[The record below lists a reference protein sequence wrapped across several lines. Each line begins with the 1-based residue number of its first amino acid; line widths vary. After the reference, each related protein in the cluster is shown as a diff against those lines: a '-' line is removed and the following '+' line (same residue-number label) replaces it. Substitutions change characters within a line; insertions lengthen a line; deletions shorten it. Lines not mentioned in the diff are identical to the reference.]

1 MPETFIVLNADNRP
15 VSTGTVVA
23 DPLPDGFTA
32 RPLNDAEVTAM
43 QAGSVWDG
51 ETFPPVYV
59 PPFPALD
66 PAGAG
71 PLATLLV
78 VEGVLPLEDA
88 AHSVGTTGDH
98 LVHEAISW
106 SVG

>member
-1 MPETFIVLNADNRP
+1 MPETYLVLNADNRP
-15 VSTGTVVA
+15 VSIGTVVA
-23 DPLPDGFTA
+23 DPLPDGLTA
-32 RPLNDAEVTAM
+32 RPLTDAEVTAM

-59 PPFPALD
+59 PPFPPLD
-66 PAGAG
+66 PAGA
-71 PLATLLV
+71 LATLLV

-98 LVHEAISW
+98 LVHEATAW
-106 SVG
+106 GVG

>member
-1 MPETFIVLNADNRP
+1 MESP
-15 VSTGTVVA
+15 VRRDEVQ
-23 DPLPDGFTA
+23 
-32 RPLNDAEVTAM
+32 DAGGRLIEVTIDYN
-43 QAGSVWDG
+43 DG
-51 ETFPPVYV
+51 TGLRQTFDADGNVTSEETLTDLPIV

-98 LVHEAISW
+98 LVHEATAW
-106 SVG
+106 GVG

>member
-1 MPETFIVLNADNRP
+1 MPTFIVLNADNRP

-32 RPLNDAEVTAM
+32 RPLTDAEVTAM

-51 ETFPPVYV
+51 ETFPPVWV
-59 PPFPALD
+59 PEFPPLD
-66 PAGAG
+66 PAGA
-71 PLATLLV
+71 LATLLV

-98 LVHEAISW
+98 LVHEATAW
-106 SVG
+106 GVG

>member
-1 MPETFIVLNADNRP
+1 MDVHRHFDISGKLAWSITDNNDGTGLRQTFDADGNVTSEETLA
-15 VSTGTVVA
+15 G
-23 DPLPDGFTA
+23 LPI
-32 RPLNDAEVTAM
+32 
-43 QAGSVWDG
+43 
-51 ETFPPVYV
+51 V
-59 PPFPALD
+59 PPFPPLD

>member
-1 MPETFIVLNADNRP
+1 MALTNFYASDGRTLVERITDNNDGTGLRQTFDADGNVTSEEALTGLPIVPE
-15 VSTGTVVA
+15 
-23 DPLPDGFTA
+23 
-32 RPLNDAEVTAM
+32 
-43 QAGSVWDG
+43 
-51 ETFPPVYV
+51 FPP
-59 PPFPALD
+59 LD
-66 PAGAG
+66 PAGA
-71 PLATLLV
+71 LATLLV